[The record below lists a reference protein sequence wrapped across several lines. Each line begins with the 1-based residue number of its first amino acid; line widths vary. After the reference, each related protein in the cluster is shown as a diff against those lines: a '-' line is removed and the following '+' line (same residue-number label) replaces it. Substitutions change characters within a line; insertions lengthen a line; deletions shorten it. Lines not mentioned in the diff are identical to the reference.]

1 MSKNLQCTMIAAAAQ
16 YGALG
21 LGCLMGFARF
31 VGNEYIGGVAL
42 LALVGEI
49 LHFRLSPRLGQA
61 HPNTALLCE
70 ALFLYAGWFYNGL
83 FIFDP
88 PSLDY
93 SDGAGF
99 VITVHL
105 LLPFLLAIGPLVRSK
120 AWIGV
125 AGVIVFFATVLS
137 MLIFNGFCLTSGT
150 GFFTHWI
157 A

>member
-1 MSKNLQCTMIAAAAQ
+1 MIAAAAQ

-21 LGCLMGFARF
+21 LGCLHGIRR
-31 VGNEYIGGVAL
+31 VLGSEYLGGIAL
-42 LALVGEI
+42 LAFFGEM
-49 LHFRLSPRLGQA
+49 LRFRLSPRLGQA
-61 HPNTALLCE
+61 HPNTALLCA
-70 ALFLYAGWFYNGL
+70 ALLLYAGWFYNGL
-83 FIFDP
+83 FILDP

-93 SDGAGF
+93 TDGAGF
-99 VITVHL
+99 VITIHL

-150 GFFTHWI
+150 GFFSHWI